1 MKGTMWDG
9 TPIQGFGT
17 PRPRTNAERQAEF
30 RRRHPNYQKE
40 YRLRQKALMA
50 EYRAKQEAEKA
61 EKVGAVGAERL
72 ALPMPEEVFVIQM
85 SLVGE
90 RELEPVLI
98 EGPDNRMGRMDRMK
112 MDVEEW

>member
-40 YRLRQKALMA
+40 YRLRQKALMV

-61 EKVGAVGAERL
+61 ERL
-72 ALPMPEEVFVIQM
+72 ALPAPEEVFVIQM

-90 RELEPVLI
+90 RELEPVLA
-98 EGPDNRMGRMDRMK
+98 ERPRDRITGLAGSTG
-112 MDVEEW
+112 